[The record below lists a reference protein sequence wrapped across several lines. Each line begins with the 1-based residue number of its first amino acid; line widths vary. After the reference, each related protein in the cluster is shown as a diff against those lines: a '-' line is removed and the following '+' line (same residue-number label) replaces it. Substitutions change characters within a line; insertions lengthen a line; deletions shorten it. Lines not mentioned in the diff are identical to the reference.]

1 MSRIRVGDL
10 VSWGQRKQDRDVI
23 VRIEGDEA
31 YFGDESWCELSELT
45 LVEDDLSAMKSVSMR
60 DYFAAKAMAAL
71 MPIYWETQ
79 EEYESAKEM
88 VKCQVESAYEYADAM
103 ILQRGK

>member
-1 MSRIRVGDL
+1 MTKFKVGDL
-10 VSWGQRKQDRDVI
+10 VSWGERKQDRDVI

-31 YFGDESWCELSELT
+31 YFTDGCWCELSELT

-79 EEYESAKEM
+79 EEYENAKEM